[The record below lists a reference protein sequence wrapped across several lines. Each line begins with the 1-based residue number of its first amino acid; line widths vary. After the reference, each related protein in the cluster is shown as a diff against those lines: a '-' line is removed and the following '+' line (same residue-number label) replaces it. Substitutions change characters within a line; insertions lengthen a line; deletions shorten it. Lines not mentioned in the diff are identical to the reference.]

1 MSTVAKITAAD
12 VKQLRDATG
21 AAMMDCKR
29 VLEETG
35 GDHDEAVK
43 LLRTR
48 GTAKADKLGSRET
61 TEGTVTSYVHGGKI
75 GVLLEVGCN
84 TDFVARN
91 DEFQQFCQDVAM
103 HIAAM
108 APKFVTRDEV
118 PAELVASELEIFKA
132 QAADK
137 PEPVREKIATGK
149 LDKWYS
155 DIALLEQNWVR
166 GKEKFGKDTT
176 IEELRAQVSAG
187 TGENVV
193 IRRFVRFA
201 LGES

>member
-1 MSTVAKITAAD
+1 MSTMAKITAAA
-12 VKQLRDATG
+12 VKQLREETG

-29 VLEETG
+29 VLEETS
-35 GDHDEAVK
+35 GDHEAAVK
-43 LLRTR
+43 LLRER
-48 GTAKADKLGSRET
+48 GAAKASKLGSRET

-91 DEFQQFCQDVAM
+91 DDFQEFCTDVAM

-108 APKFVTRDEV
+108 APRWVTRDEV
-118 PAELVASELEIFKA
+118 PADLVASELEIFKA

-155 DIALLEQNWVR
+155 DVALLEQPWVR
-166 GKEKFGKDTT
+166 GKEKFGKDVT

-193 IRRFVRFA
+193 IRRFTRFA

>member
-1 MSTVAKITAAD
+1 LYAAA

-35 GDHDEAVK
+35 GNHDEAVK

-61 TEGTVTSYVHGGKI
+61 TEGTVASYIHGGKI

-108 APKFVTRDEV
+108 APKYVTRDEV

-137 PEPVREKIATGK
+137 PEQIREKIATGK

-155 DIALLEQNWVR
+155 DVALLEQPWVR
-166 GKEKFGKDTT
+166 GKEKFGKDVT

-193 IRRFVRFA
+193 IRRFVRYA

>member
-1 MSTVAKITAAD
+1 MTTTKIDAAA

-35 GDHDEAVK
+35 GNHDEAVK

-61 TEGTVTSYVHGGKI
+61 TEGTVASYIHGGKI

-108 APKFVTRDEV
+108 APKYVTRDEV

-137 PEPVREKIATGK
+137 PEQIREKIATGK

-155 DIALLEQNWVR
+155 DVALLEQPWVR
-166 GKEKFGKDTT
+166 GKEKFGKDVT

-193 IRRFVRFA
+193 IRRFVRYA